1 MKRKLCIMQLGLIK
15 MANRSMMGDFTRT
28 LKNNRTVVAVY
39 VVLLLFFILASLIS
53 SQFRTSFNAANL
65 LRQVVAFGLV
75 SIGQTI
81 VILSAGIDLSVGSL
95 ISLSACLTSGI
106 MITHQNFTAF
116 IILFVLL
123 LGVGVGLGNGILI
136 TRFRIPPF
144 IATLAMSTVLQG
156 VVLLYTK
163 KPVGGVTR
171 GFMFFA
177 NGDIGPV
184 PFAFL
189 FWVAILIFFFVL
201 LRRSSFGLHVYAVG
215 GNQEVARLSGIHVNR
230 TKIWIYIISSFMAS
244 LTGLFL
250 TSRLGIGDPLV
261 GQGFDLESIT
271 AVLIGG
277 TTFAGGRGGIEG
289 TIAGVFIIAM
299 INNLLNLLN
308 VTGFWQWIIKGI
320 VVISVVAAYK
330 EER

>member
-1 MKRKLCIMQLGLIK
+1 
-15 MANRSMMGDFTRT
+15 MGDRWIMSDITRT
-28 LKNNRTVVAVY
+28 LKNNRTLVVVY
-39 VVLLLFFILASLIS
+39 VALLLFFILASSVS
-53 SQFRTSFNAANL
+53 SQFRTSYNAANL
-65 LRQVVAFGLV
+65 LRQVVAVGLV

-106 MITHQNFTAF
+106 MIGHQNLTVL
-116 IILFVLL
+116 IILLVLL
-123 LGVGVGLGNGILI
+123 LGVGVGLSNGVLI
-136 TRFRIPPF
+136 TRLRIPPF
-144 IATLAMSTVLQG
+144 IATLAMSTMLQG

-163 KPVGGVTR
+163 KPVGGVTK

-177 NGDIGPV
+177 NGNIGPV

-189 FWVAILIFFFVL
+189 FWVAILIFFSVL

-215 GNQEVARLSGIHVNR
+215 GNQEVARLSGINVNR
-230 TKIWIYIISSFMAS
+230 TKIWIYILSGFMAA

-250 TSRLGIGDPLV
+250 ASRLSIGDPLV
-261 GQGFDLESIT
+261 GQGIDLESIT

-289 TIAGVFIIAM
+289 TIAGVFIIAL

-330 EER
+330 EEK

>member
-1 MKRKLCIMQLGLIK
+1 
-15 MANRSMMGDFTRT
+15 MGDRWTMTDITRT
-28 LKNNRTVVAVY
+28 LKNNRTVVAIY
-39 VVLLLFFILASLIS
+39 VILLLFFILASSVS
-53 SQFRTSFNAANL
+53 SQFRTSYNAANL
-65 LRQVVAFGLV
+65 LRQVVAVGLV

-95 ISLSACLTSGI
+95 ISLSSCLTSGI
-106 MITHQNFTAF
+106 MIGHQNFTVL
-116 IILFVLL
+116 IILLVLL
-123 LGVGVGLGNGILI
+123 LGVGVGLSNGVLI
-136 TRFRIPPF
+136 TRLRIPPF
-144 IATLAMSTVLQG
+144 IATLAMSTMLQG

-177 NGDIGPV
+177 NGNIGPV

-189 FWVAILIFFFVL
+189 FWVAILIFFYIL

-215 GNQEVARLSGIHVNR
+215 GNQEVARLSGINVNR
-230 TKIWIYIISSFMAS
+230 TKIWIYILSGFMAA

-250 TSRLGIGDPLV
+250 ASRLSIGDPLV
-261 GQGFDLESIT
+261 GQGIDLESIT

-289 TIAGVFIIAM
+289 TIAGVFIIAL

-320 VVISVVAAYK
+320 VVISVVAAYR
-330 EER
+330 EEK